1 MEEKYIQVLVYE
13 EKNAT
18 EFLVENPRNVMKI
31 TQRQS
36 RASHAVALLHGRSR
50 SREGK
55 EEKKKKKTKSK
66 DIRAYRAF
74 YNFAGWIGIKRHR
87 VAHARRNDCAI
98 NQTSDES
105 RDELTASRNKGAVFR
120 DSAFSFISKRDVQR
134 MPRFRVANNRR

>member
-1 MEEKYIQVLVYE
+1 MGEKYIEVRE
-13 EKNAT
+13 GKNARKSSLSRT
-18 EFLVENPRNVMKI
+18 LAVKI

-36 RASHAVALLHGRSR
+36 RASHAVALLQHGRLR
-50 SREGK
+50 SRKGNK
-55 EEKKKKKTKSK
+55 EKKTKSK

-87 VAHARRNDCAI
+87 VAHAHRNDCAI

-134 MPRFRVANNRR
+134 TPRFA